1 MVVVVVLEDS
11 VELLECEL
19 VDIIVGEEVEYV
31 LELWED
37 ADEVIEVMVKLLRE
51 LLDLVE
57 EVDVVVLLL
66 VAVIP

>member
-19 VDIIVGEEVEYV
+19 VDVTVGEAVEYV

-37 ADEVIEVMVKLLRE
+37 VDEFTEVMVKLVRE
-51 LLDLVE
+51 LLDPVE
-57 EVDVVVLLL
+57 EVDVVILLL

>member
-19 VDIIVGEEVEYV
+19 VDVAVGEAVEYV

-37 ADEVIEVMVKLLRE
+37 VDEFTEVMVKLVRE
-51 LLDLVE
+51 LLGPVE
-57 EVDVVVLLL
+57 EVAVILLL

>member
-1 MVVVVVLEDS
+1 VVVVVVLEDS

-19 VDIIVGEEVEYV
+19 VDVIVGEEVEYV

-37 ADEVIEVMVKLLRE
+37 ADEVIEVMVKLL
-51 LLDLVE
+51 DLVE

>member
-1 MVVVVVLEDS
+1 VVVVVVLEDS

-19 VDIIVGEEVEYV
+19 VDVTVGEAVECV

-37 ADEVIEVMVKLLRE
+37 VDEFTEVMVKLVRE
-51 LLDLVE
+51 LLDPVK
-57 EVDVVVLLL
+57 EVDVVILLL

>member
-19 VDIIVGEEVEYV
+19 VDVTVGEAVEYV

-37 ADEVIEVMVKLLRE
+37 ADEFTEVMVKLVRE
-51 LLDLVE
+51 LLDPME
-57 EVDVVVLLL
+57 EVDVVILLL

>member
-1 MVVVVVLEDS
+1 VVVVVVLEDS

>member
-19 VDIIVGEEVEYV
+19 VDVTVGEAVEYL

-37 ADEVIEVMVKLLRE
+37 VDEFTEVMVKLVRE
-51 LLDLVE
+51 LLDPVK
-57 EVDVVVLLL
+57 EVDVVILLL

>member
-1 MVVVVVLEDS
+1 VVVVVVEES

-19 VDIIVGEEVEYV
+19 VDVTAGEEVEYV

-57 EVDVVVLLL
+57 EVDAVVLLL

>member
-1 MVVVVVLEDS
+1 MHEGCGQAVVVVVVLEDS
-11 VELLECEL
+11 VELLEC
-19 VDIIVGEEVEYV
+19 VGEEVEYV
-31 LELWED
+31 LELWKD
-37 ADEVIEVMVKLLRE
+37 ADEVIEVMVK

>member
-1 MVVVVVLEDS
+1 

-19 VDIIVGEEVEYV
+19 VDVTVGEEVEYV

-37 ADEVIEVMVKLLRE
+37 ADEVIEMMVKLLRE

>member
-11 VELLECEL
+11 VELLECKL
-19 VDIIVGEEVEYV
+19 VDVAMGEAVEYV

-37 ADEVIEVMVKLLRE
+37 VDEFTEVTVKLVRE
-51 LLDLVE
+51 LLDPVE
-57 EVDVVVLLL
+57 EVDVVILLL

>member
-1 MVVVVVLEDS
+1 VVVVVVEES

-19 VDIIVGEEVEYV
+19 VDVTAGEEVEYV

-37 ADEVIEVMVKLLRE
+37 ADEVIEVMVKLLRD
-51 LLDLVE
+51 LWNLVE
-57 EVDVVVLLL
+57 EVDAVVLLL

>member
-19 VDIIVGEEVEYV
+19 VDVTVGEEVEYV

-37 ADEVIEVMVKLLRE
+37 VDGIIEVVVKLVRE
-51 LLDLVE
+51 LSDPVD

>member
-19 VDIIVGEEVEYV
+19 VDVTVGEAVECV

-37 ADEVIEVMVKLLRE
+37 VDEFTEVMVKPVRE
-51 LLDLVE
+51 LLDPME
-57 EVDVVVLLL
+57 EVDVVILLL

>member
-1 MVVVVVLEDS
+1 MVVVVVEES

-19 VDIIVGEEVEYV
+19 VDVTAGEEVEYV

-57 EVDVVVLLL
+57 EVDAVVLLL

>member
-19 VDIIVGEEVEYV
+19 VDVTVGEAVEYV

-37 ADEVIEVMVKLLRE
+37 VDEFIEVMVKLVRE
-51 LLDLVE
+51 LLGPVE
-57 EVDVVVLLL
+57 EVDVVILLL

>member
-1 MVVVVVLEDS
+1 VVVVVVLEDS

-19 VDIIVGEEVEYV
+19 VDVTVGEAVEYV

-37 ADEVIEVMVKLLRE
+37 VDEFTEVMVKLVRE
-51 LLDLVE
+51 LLDPVE
-57 EVDVVVLLL
+57 EVDVVILLL

>member
-1 MVVVVVLEDS
+1 MVVAVVLEDS

-19 VDIIVGEEVEYV
+19 VDGIVGEALEYV

-37 ADEVIEVMVKLLRE
+37 VGEFTEVMVKLVRE
-51 LLDLVE
+51 PLDPVE
-57 EVDVVVLLL
+57 EVGVVILLL